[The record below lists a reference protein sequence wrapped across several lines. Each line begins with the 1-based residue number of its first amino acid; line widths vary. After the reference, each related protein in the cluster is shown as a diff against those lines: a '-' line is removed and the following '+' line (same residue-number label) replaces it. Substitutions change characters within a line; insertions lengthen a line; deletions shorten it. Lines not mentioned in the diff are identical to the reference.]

1 MSKVQYTEE
10 ELNRYFSD
18 PRSRRADGNGRRNRR
33 PGDGRPK
40 NGVRGYFHRKFDDPA
55 KAQAAFVLS
64 LIAGSGL
71 LAVLVVAV
79 WSLFLI
85 DDLPTFQQLD
95 NPSLQLATVAYTAD
109 NKELARYAFQNR
121 SWVTY
126 DEISPHAVNAL
137 VATEDRRFYDHWG
150 IDLPGILVAASEA
163 ITKLDVRGAS
173 TISQQLA
180 RNLYNQDIGFD
191 VTPTRKMKE
200 MITAVHLE
208 RRYTKREIIEMY
220 LNTVSFSENAFGI
233 EAAAQTFFS
242 KPATDLGPLE
252 AASLVGMLQATTYY
266 NPHRNPNN
274 NQRRRNVVLNQMVKA
289 GYLSAEFYDDH
300 SADPVEVVYNPSAEI
315 TASLAPYFAEQVR
328 LWMREWSRENGYSLY
343 SDGMRVY
350 TTLDSRMQ
358 ELAVTSVRENMD
370 ALQKVV
376 DYEWSRAGGGAAST
390 NLDWYLQQSGYEPFE
405 HFWNTNRTLVT
416 SFIRET
422 ERFRSLRRSGE
433 SAEQAL
439 TELRGNEAFMDSLKA
454 QKTRLEGGLVSL
466 DPHSGYVKAWVGGRS
481 LATDWYDHVVTAAR
495 QPGSTFKPFV
505 YTAAIDNGWSPY
517 YRLPDSS
524 YTYHVPGTEQVWTPG
539 NFGDESSGAMMTL
552 RDALAQSKNTVT
564 ARVITQ
570 LVNPSQVAFYARRM
584 GIESPLDEVP
594 ALALG
599 TSDVTLLEMTSAYG
613 TLASGGLHYD
623 PVMVMRIEDRFGN
636 VLYEHQPSPEE
647 ALSEETAYTVVDMM
661 RGIVNSSAGTGSRIR
676 WQYGIPDSYDLAAKT
691 GTTQNAADGW
701 FIMMH
706 PELINGAW
714 VGFNDSR
721 VTFRSTFWG
730 QGAHNALFLVG
741 DYFRKLT
748 QAEDE
753 FVSAEKRFPRPEE
766 FDLDYDL
773 PLPDDRRRE
782 DDDDRRVG
790 W

>member
-18 PRSRRADGNGRRNRR
+18 PHSRRADGNGRGGRGARK
-33 PGDGRPK
+33 GRPK
-40 NGVRGYFHRKFDDPA
+40 KGLRGYFHRKFDDED

-64 LIAGSGL
+64 LIAGAGMA
-71 LAVLVVAV
+71 AVLVIGIWA
-79 WSLFLI
+79 LFLI
-85 DDLPTFQQLD
+85 DDLPTFEQLD

-109 NKELARYAFQNR
+109 NRELARYAFQNR

-126 DEISPHAVNAL
+126 EEISPHAINAL

-150 IDLPGILVAASEA
+150 IDLPGIVVAASEA
-163 ITKLDVRGAS
+163 LTKFSVRGAS

-191 VTPTRKMKE
+191 VSISRKLKE
-200 MITAVHLE
+200 MITAIHLE

-233 EAAAQTFFS
+233 EASSQTFFS
-242 KPATDLGPLE
+242 KPASDLGPLE

-266 NPHRNPNN
+266 NPHRNPENN
-274 NQRRRNVVLNQMVKA
+274 RRRRNIVLSQMVKS
-289 GYLSAEFYDDH
+289 GYLSADFYEEH
-300 SADPVEVVYNPSAEI
+300 SEDPVEVDYNPSAEI

-328 LWMREWSRENGYSLY
+328 LWMREWARENGYSLY
-343 SDGMRVY
+343 SAGMRVF
-350 TTLDSRMQ
+350 TTLDSRIQ
-358 ELAVTSVRENMD
+358 EFAAASVRENMD
-370 ALQKVV
+370 GLQKVV
-376 DYEWSRAGGGAAST
+376 DYEWGTRYPGPPRGE
-390 NLDWYLQQSGYEPFE
+390 LEWYRQQSGYEPFDY
-405 HFWNTNRTLVT
+405 FWNSKQSLVS

-422 ERFRSLRRSGE
+422 EHFRSLRRSGQ
-433 SAEQAL
+433 SADRAL
-439 TELRGNEAFMDSLKA
+439 AQLRGDEAFMDSLKA
-454 QKTRLEGGLVSL
+454 QKTRLEGSLVSI

-481 LATDWYDHVVTAAR
+481 LATDWYDHVATAAR

-524 YTYHVPGTEQVWTPG
+524 YTYPIPGTGQVWTPG
-539 NFGDESSGAMMTL
+539 NFGNESSGEMMTL

-594 ALALG
+594 ALGLG

-623 PVMVMRIEDRFGN
+623 PVMVTRIEDRFGN

-661 RGIVNSSAGTGSRIR
+661 RGIINSQAGTGSRIR
-676 WQYGIPDSYDLAAKT
+676 WQYGLTQYDMAGKT

-701 FIMMH
+701 FILMH
-706 PELINGAW
+706 PELVTGAW
-714 VGFNDSR
+714 VGFNDRR
-721 VTFRSTFWG
+721 VAFRSTFWG

-741 DYFRKLT
+741 DYFRGLS
-748 QAEDE
+748 QADE
-753 FVSAEKRFPRPEE
+753 VAPSAESRFPRPEE
-766 FDLDYDL
+766 FDVEYDL
-773 PLPDDRRRE
+773 PMPDERRRE
-782 DDDDRRVG
+782 EDEDRRVG

>member
-18 PRSRRADGNGRRNRR
+18 PTSRHADGNGRSGRR
-33 PGDGRPK
+33 PGHERPK
-40 NGVRGYFHRKFDDPA
+40 KGLRGFFHRKFDDER

-64 LIAGSGL
+64 LITGAG
-71 LAVLVVAV
+71 VAV
-79 WSLFLI
+79 VLIIGIWSLFLI
-85 DDLPTFQQLD
+85 DDLPTFEQLD

-126 DEISPHAVNAL
+126 DEISPHAINAL
-137 VATEDRRFYDHWG
+137 VATEDRRFFDHWG
-150 IDLPGILVAASEA
+150 IDLPGIMVAASEA
-163 ITKLDVRGAS
+163 ITKFDVRGAS

-191 VTPTRKMKE
+191 VSISRKLKE

-220 LNTVSFSENAFGI
+220 LNTVSFNENAFGI

-242 KPATDLGPLE
+242 KPAIDLSPLE

-266 NPHRNPNN
+266 NPHRNPQN
-274 NQRRRNVVLNQMVKA
+274 NQRRRNIVLSLMVSN
-289 GYLSAEFYDDH
+289 GTLSPDYYDEH
-300 SADPVEVVYNPSAEI
+300 SDDPVEVEYNPSAEI

-328 LWMREWSRENGYSLY
+328 LWMREWASENDYGLY
-343 SDGMRVY
+343 ADGLRVY
-350 TTLDSRMQ
+350 TTLDSRIQ
-358 ELAVTSVRENMD
+358 ELAAASVEENMD
-370 ALQKVV
+370 GLQKVV
-376 DYEWSRAGGGAAST
+376 DYEWSARGISTAT
-390 NLDWYLQQSGYEPFE
+390 NLEAYEERSGYEPFE
-405 HFWNTNRTLVT
+405 YFWNSKQSLVN

-422 ERFRSLRRSGE
+422 DRFRSLRRTGVS
-433 SAEQAL
+433 SDDAVDQ
-439 TELRGNEAFMDSLKA
+439 LRGNEAFMDSLKA
-454 QKTRLEGGLVSL
+454 QKTRLEGALVSI

-481 LATDWYDHVVTAAR
+481 LATDWYDHVATAAR

-517 YRLPDSS
+517 YRLPDST
-524 YTYHVPGTEQVWTPG
+524 YTYRVPGTGQVWTPG
-539 NFGDESSGAMMTL
+539 NFGDQSTGEMITL
-552 RDALAQSKNTVT
+552 RDALALSKNTVT

-623 PVMVMRIEDRFGN
+623 PVMVTRIEDRFGN
-636 VLYEHQPSPEE
+636 VLYEHQPAPEE

-661 RGIVNSSAGTGSRIR
+661 RGTV
-676 WQYGIPDSYDLAAKT
+676 QYGTAVRLRGQYGLGNYDLAAKT

-706 PELINGAW
+706 PELVTGAW
-714 VGFNDSR
+714 VGFNDRR

-730 QGAHNALFLVG
+730 QGAHNALFLAG
-741 DYFRKLT
+741 DFFQRLT
-748 QAEDE
+748 RADE
-753 FVSAEKRFPRPEE
+753 VAISAESRFPRPAE
-766 FDLDYDL
+766 FDVDYDL
-773 PLPDDRRRE
+773 PDPDERRRE
-782 DDDDRRVG
+782 DSEDRRVG